1 MDNHELEQTI
11 ESISE
16 EMAQALIDAF
26 EKSLTDTQELHEKV
40 TEFMLAAAENAVL
53 CAGEAYAKATLRY
66 TKATFLTR
74 WYKKRKMEKAE
85 ASLNE
90 AIEFYNK
97 WHDSCKEEKS

>member
-1 MDNHELEQTI
+1 MDNHKLEQTI
-11 ESISE
+11 ENISE

-26 EKSLTDTQELHEKV
+26 EKNIEATQELHEKV
-40 TEFMLAAAENAVL
+40 TEFLWAAAENAVL
-53 CAGEAYAKATLRY
+53 CAAEAYAKATLRY

-97 WHDSCKEEKS
+97 WHDSCKEEKA